1 MNPLFAKPEYLIIGL
16 AVVVLQ
22 GLLFLLAERRA
33 WRRLNSFAESGLLDR
48 LTQSHSRRKLWIKN
62 AFLMAVVLLVFA
74 SLARPQWGAN
84 WEKAETKGID
94 VMIALDTS
102 KSMLAED
109 ITPNRMERSKLAIL
123 DLLGTVEGD
132 RIGLIAFAGDAFL
145 QCPLTLDYQ
154 AFRHTLS
161 AIDTNSIP
169 VGGTNIAAAID
180 EAESYFEQTE
190 NARIMILITDGE
202 DLEASGL
209 QRAREAAAN
218 GTRILTV
225 GVGSSEGE
233 LIPIRNASGGT
244 DYLRD
249 ASGNPVSTRLDDA
262 TLRQIAD
269 ASNGLYAPIG
279 PTGSGLERVYQFCL
293 AQMPE
298 EERSESPQR
307 IPIERFHWPLVLA
320 IILLIA
326 ESLLTTRRR
335 LGGSSGNLLLTA
347 AILGSFYFGNP
358 VEAGPAREAY
368 KAFEEGSFEESL
380 TLYRD
385 AVIEEPDDPRLLYNL
400 AVSAYRAG
408 NLDEA
413 ISSFESTL
421 RLADLGLQEKAF
433 HNLGNSRIALG
444 FNQLD
449 KQPALALKLWTAA
462 IADFENALDLDDGRG
477 NTRQNLEKIKATI
490 QDHTFTL
497 TTAANPEEAGSV
509 SDGAD
514 VFYKIPF
521 EIEAEAFDGWQFTEW
536 TADNIDFIEDP
547 TKAKTVVR
555 LEKDTSV
562 TAQFVKTWDLTV
574 LSEDE
579 AMGTAGTSGT
589 YRADEPVKIKAENN
603 DYFAFKKWMS
613 EGVDIPQKAENQA
626 EAEIMLTSNATV
638 TAIFVPAF
646 KLSVELDP
654 EIAGQA
660 GPSGFFEE
668 YSTVPLQ
675 AEPRPGF
682 EWRNWVG
689 DGIADKENQQTEI
702 TLTEDRLVIA
712 KMERI
717 WNLVIIPTP
726 EEGGT
731 VEGAGDHPVGS
742 TVDIKASPQEGFTF
756 QGWEGPG
763 VADPASAETT
773 VTVESTEHTL
783 FARFEQDEQD
793 ENQDDQEQDQDQQD
807 DQQQEDQE
815 QQDDQDQDQEQEQ
828 QDDQDQEQE
837 PEDQE
842 QEQEDQEQEPEDQD
856 QDQDQEQEEEGEEEE
871 QALPPPVTGEMT
883 QEEARQL
890 LNALTEDERFL
901 PAGERE
907 GIRTDTRTG
916 RDW

>member
-1 MNPLFAKPEYLIIGL
+1 MNPLFAKPEYLLVGL
-16 AVVVLQ
+16 LIVVLL
-22 GLLFLLAERRA
+22 GFLFLMAERRA
-33 WRRLNSFAESGLLDR
+33 WERLNAFAESSLLNR

-62 AFLMAVVLLVFA
+62 AFLMAVFLLIFA

-109 ITPNRMERSKLAIL
+109 IAPNRMERSKLAIL
-123 DLLGTVEGD
+123 DLLSTTQGD
-132 RIGLIAFAGDAFL
+132 RVGLIAFAGDAFL

-169 VGGTNIAAAID
+169 VGGTNIAPAID
-180 EAESYFEQTE
+180 EAESYFEETE
-190 NARIMILITDGE
+190 NARILILITDGE

-209 QRAREAAAN
+209 QRAREAAKN

-225 GVGSSEGE
+225 GVGSPEGE

-249 ASGNPVSTRLDDA
+249 ASGNPVSTKLDDA

-269 ASNGLYAPIG
+269 ASNGLYAPLG

-298 EERSESPQR
+298 EERSESLQR
-307 IPIERFHWPLVLA
+307 IPIERFHWPLILA
-320 IILLIA
+320 IVLLII
-326 ESLLTTRRR
+326 ESLLTTRRKFSG
-335 LGGSSGNLLLTA
+335 GGSMLLTA
-347 AILGSFYFGNP
+347 ALLIGLLLGNP
-358 VEAGPAREAY
+358 MEASTAKDAY
-368 KAFEEGSFEESL
+368 KAHEEGRFEESV

-385 AVIEEPDDPRLLYNL
+385 ALVEDPEDPRLVYNL

-408 NLDEA
+408 NFDEA

-421 RLADLGLQEKAF
+421 TLADTALQEKAF
-433 HNLGNSRIALG
+433 HNLGNSRVAYG
-444 FNQLD
+444 FDQLD
-449 KQPALALKLWTAA
+449 KQPALALEQWTAA
-462 IADFENALDLDDGRG
+462 ITDFENALGLDEGRK
-477 NTRQNLEKIKATI
+477 NSQQNLEKLQQTI
-490 QDHTFTL
+490 EAHTFTL
-497 TTAANPEEAGSV
+497 TTVANPEQAGTV
-509 SDGAD
+509 SDSGQ

-521 EIEAEAFDGWQFTEW
+521 ELKAKAFEGWEFTEW

-547 TKAKTVVR
+547 SKAETVAR
-555 LEKDTSV
+555 LEKDTTV

-579 AMGTAGTSGT
+579 SMGTAGTSGT
-589 YRADEPVKIKAENN
+589 YRADEPVRIKAENK
-603 DYFAFKKWMS
+603 DYFAFKKWKS
-613 EGVDIPQKAENQA
+613 EGVDIPEQA
-626 EAEIMLTSNATV
+626 ESQAETELMLTGDATV
-638 TAIFVPAF
+638 TATFVPAF

-654 EIAGQA
+654 EIAGKA

-668 YSTVPLQ
+668 FSTVPMQ

-689 DGIADKENQQTEI
+689 DGVEDNDAQQTQI
-702 TLTEDRLVIA
+702 TLTEDRVLVA

-726 EEGGT
+726 EEGGS

-742 TVDIKASPQEGFTF
+742 TVDIKATPQEGFTF

-793 ENQDDQEQDQDQQD
+793 DQN
-807 DQQQEDQE
+807 QEDQ
-815 QQDDQDQDQEQEQ
+815 QQDQEQN
-828 QDDQDQEQE
+828 QDDQDQEQDQNQQDQEQEEDPQE
-837 PEDQE
+837 PEEQEQDQE
-842 QEQEDQEQEPEDQD
+842 QEQEQEQEGQ
-856 QDQDQEQEEEGEEEE
+856 EGEEE
-871 QALPPPVTGEMT
+871 QSAPPPVPAGQMT